1 MIYISIPVRDEER
14 TIGVLLW
21 KVRKVMAAFGRPY
34 EVMVLDDAST
44 DRTPQ
49 VLAAYDGVLPLHVI
63 RSEKPLGYGAAVER
77 LLGAIVARS
86 PYPKRDVAITLQGDF
101 TEDPQD
107 LVGMVKT
114 IEGGADLVVGIRLPH
129 GRGVPASH
137 RVSRW
142 LAPLVLGKAFRGA
155 PVRDP
160 LSGFRAYRVIV
171 LKKALREQDE
181 GRNLVAPDGWS
192 ANLELLSRVAPHA
205 RQIAEAPIAG
215 NFLWRE
221 RASRFQALSSLRGLV
236 GLRRIVWPS
245 S

>member
-34 EVMVLDDAST
+34 EVVVLDDAST

-49 VLAAYDGVLPLHVI
+49 VLAGYDGVLPLHVI

-77 LLGAIVARS
+77 LLGAIVARC

-171 LKKALREQDE
+171 LKKALRALDE
-181 GRNLVAPDGWS
+181 GRNLVAADGWG
-192 ANLELLSRVAPHA
+192 ANLELLSRAAPHA
-205 RQIAEAPIAG
+205 RRIAEAPIAA
-215 NFLWRE
+215 NFLRRE
-221 RASRFQALSSLRGLV
+221 RASRFRALPSLRGLV

-245 S
+245 Y